1 MRIKKANYSYVL
13 ISALVC
19 GLLTGCTAKS
29 ENTCDAIVGIATS
42 LSEKAD
48 AYWAEEHE
56 KGTGDYAK
64 SEALI
69 VQYDQLVVANP
80 ACFTE
85 KEVSFSEGRIASGV
99 NS

>member
-1 MRIKKANYSYVL
+1 MKFGRFGVTPLAL
-13 ISALVC
+13 IILTC
-19 GLLTGCTAKS
+19 GLVTACSTKS

>member
-1 MRIKKANYSYVL
+1 MRIQKAQYSNFL
-13 ISALVC
+13 ITALVC
-19 GLLTGCTAKS
+19 GLLTACSAKS
-29 ENTCDAIVGIATS
+29 ENSCEAIVGIATT

-56 KGTGDYAK
+56 KGTGNYAK

-69 VQYDQLVVANP
+69 VQYDQLVIANP

>member
-1 MRIKKANYSYVL
+1 MHIKKAIYSYVL
-13 ISALVC
+13 VTALMC
-19 GLLTGCTAKS
+19 GLLTGCGEKS
-29 ENTCDAIVGIATS
+29 DNSCDAIVEIATS
-42 LSEKAD
+42 LSENAD

-56 KGTGDYAK
+56 KGTGNYAK

-69 VQYDQLVVANP
+69 VQYDQLVVSNP

-85 KEVSFSEGRIASGV
+85 REVSFSEGRIASGV

>member
-1 MRIKKANYSYVL
+1 MTYLAL
-13 ISALVC
+13 IALMC
-19 GLLTGCTAKS
+19 GLLTACSTKS
-29 ENTCDAIVGIATS
+29 ENNCDAIIGIATS
-42 LSEKAD
+42 LSQQAD

-56 KGTGDYAK
+56 KGTGNYAK